1 MQQIHLSRKKVAQIL
16 TNIRVYAYLT
26 ELHVL
31 KLYLK
36 YVRENSID
44 KTVLRVIHN
53 LELSLPQDGR
63 NIRVITQ
70 SSDFRTRPSK

>member
-1 MQQIHLSRKKVAQIL
+1 MN
-16 TNIRVYAYLT
+16 TYAYLP

-44 KTVLRVIHN
+44 NSYIACATQPWTWPPTGRHEYTCDKNSIQN
-53 LELSLPQDGR
+53 LEHNRINNKFL
-63 NIRVITQ
+63 
-70 SSDFRTRPSK
+70 